1 MAKYFY
7 MKEQISKIIKKI
19 QSFNESVGSENNKK
33 NFYKQ
38 SLGVFFFLTWL
49 FILFFFVQ
57 YINFKESIDE
67 SFFLRLFNPSFLEFE
82 NTKAIIWLI
91 AFNFSLSFLVMIIL
105 RTEHKMTF
113 HEFANMNFNM
123 AWLVIWWFFLL
134 VLLAAIF
141 LPVFN

>member
-91 AFNFSLSFLVMIIL
+91 AFNFSLSFLV
-105 RTEHKMTF
+105 
-113 HEFANMNFNM
+113 
-123 AWLVIWWFFLL
+123 
-134 VLLAAIF
+134 
-141 LPVFN
+141 